1 MMKLL
6 FENWRKY
13 LKEEKTGMMTV
24 DDLMDDEKT
33 KIAGDKGLYV
43 WARPSTTGGGAVEL
57 VYASVDRFGT
67 PYALGY
73 DSPISGEI
81 EITPYDEG
89 EAQGHGP
96 CHLAWQVKWSTVTN
110 KWGPLLYDMAMEY
123 ATMWGHSHCEDG
135 RKCGGLIA
143 DREEVSVHAR
153 AVWDYYL
160 GRRSDVGNYQLDD
173 MHNTLTPDIDE
184 DNCSQEIA
192 SPDYVAAT
200 ADNWVDSALS
210 KRYTKKPTT
219 IDKLIELER
228 FIDHT

>member
-1 MMKLL
+1 MNKL

-13 LKEEKTGMMTV
+13 LLTEAAMTV
-24 DDLMDDEKT
+24 DDLVSNEE
-33 KIAGDKGLYV
+33 IPGAEGLHIL
-43 WARPSTTGGGAVEL
+43 ARPSTTGGGAVEL

-81 EITPYDEG
+81 EITPHDEG
-89 EAQGHGP
+89 EAEGMGP
-96 CHLAWQVKWSTVTN
+96 CHLAWQVKWSQVTD
-110 KWGPLLYDMAMEY
+110 KWGPLLYDVAMEY

-160 GRRSDVGNYQLDD
+160 GQRSDVGNYQLDD
-173 MHNTLTPDIDE
+173 LENTLTPDIDE
-184 DNCSQEIA
+184 DNCDQ
-192 SPDYVAAT
+192 YVASLGGKYHWP
-200 ADNWVDSALS
+200 DNSLS
-210 KRYTKKPTT
+210 KRYTKQPTT
-219 IDKLIELER
+219 INKLEKLGR
-228 FIDHT
+228 FIDQT